1 MSELTLQQVFGAG
14 ASQTATGL
22 TISKTDLVSMGL
34 TASADNKAE
43 SLLVAILLL
52 AKQQLT
58 NDNLQVNADQSISI
72 EESQFPALTIRNNQ
86 TYRQT
91 TLSVNL
97 QKLDISNVINPDDY

>member
-1 MSELTLQQVFGAG
+1 MAELTLQQIFGNG
-14 ASQTATGL
+14 ATQTASTL
-22 TISKTDLVSMGL
+22 TISKADMATTGL
-34 TASADNKAE
+34 TANANNKAE

-58 NDNLQVNADQSISI
+58 SDNLQNNADQSISV
-72 EESQFPALTIRNNQ
+72 EESQYPSLTIKNNQ

-97 QKLDISNVINPDDY
+97 QKLDTTTTINPDDY